1 MTVALYDLPGP
12 RAVARNRIINLIVL
26 VGLAALLGWIGY
38 RLVLTGQFEGRR
50 WEQFQYTAIQEQ
62 LLDGLLNTLKAAGI
76 AAVLA
81 TTYGVL
87 FAAARISDHRWLRVP
102 ASAVVELFR
111 ATPMLI
117 LMFFFYYGSM
127 QYDLGLSPMWAVVL
141 GLTLYNGS
149 VLAEIFRAGIAAVP
163 RGQREAAYATGLRK
177 HQVVLLVLL
186 PQAVRAM
193 LPAIVSQLVVL
204 LKDTALG
211 FIITYNELLYVGR
224 QMGSRLEFGFP
235 YLPTYMVIAVVYIGL
250 CAMFTMLAHRLE
262 SRNRRRPTRSA
273 PLATADPAETPAPS
287 HRPLIKKH

>member
-1 MTVALYDLPGP
+1 MSTVLYDMPGP
-12 RAVARNRIINLIVL
+12 RAVARNRVVNMVVVTAL
-26 VGLAALLGWIGY
+26 VAALAWISY
-38 RLVLTGQFEGRR
+38 RLVHTGQFEGRR
-50 WEQFQYTAIQEQ
+50 WEQFQYTAVQEQ
-62 LLDGLLNTLKAAGI
+62 LFDGLLNTLKAAGI

-81 TTYGVL
+81 TAYGVV
-87 FAAARISDHRWLRVP
+87 FASARISDHAWLRVP

-117 LMFFFYYGSM
+117 LMFFFYYGSL

-163 RGQREAAYATGLRK
+163 RGQREAANAIGLRK
-177 HQVVLLVLL
+177 TQVVQLILL

-250 CAMFTMLAHRLE
+250 CAMFTVLAHRLE
-262 SRNRRRPTRSA
+262 SQGRRQHKSSVPMSA
-273 PLATADPAETPAPS
+273 EAPVPARAHAPAG
-287 HRPLIKKH
+287 RR